1 MSIMLTGWVDAEERG
16 PEPGSRECEVDVE
29 WPEIFEALRNCPD
42 DVIQQDESGDISHF
56 ITRASP
62 DPLIAL
68 RNLLNSSL
76 TGAERL
82 TLLDDIEAL
91 VQEWTLDTEIVPV
104 AMVMAGG
111 TDETR

>member
-1 MSIMLTGWVDAEERG
+1 MEPTETADLTV
-16 PEPGSRECEVDVE
+16 EVA
-29 WPEIFEALRNCPD
+29 WTEIFEALRNCPD
-42 DVIQQDESGDISHF
+42 EVIQQDERGDISHF
-56 ITRASP
+56 ISRASP

-91 VQEWTLDTEIVPV
+91 VQAWALHTEE
-104 AMVMAGG
+104 
-111 TDETR
+111 D